1 MKRIYSLILALMA
14 VQMMFAQTPEIS
26 LTLKNYY
33 VKEGGKGDGSSWAK
47 AMSGE
52 SLFYVLS
59 QKVTGATFHLAEGSY
74 DWSSWNEKTTFP
86 LYGSVTIIGG
96 YDSVNYN
103 YEPSK
108 NITKI
113 LNAPFN
119 IYGENTDADF
129 KGIHFDES
137 YIRVQAEN
145 VNLTVENCYFT
156 QAGQS
161 LNFDR
166 VVSNISH
173 ASSVSTGD
181 IKLVNDTFDVYHYSE
196 SYVYN
201 YLIVYSRG
209 DSLVIDNCC
218 LRGNAR
224 CVECSGKTNI
234 IKNSSLISVGDV
246 VDCGAGEL
254 YLINNKICYDGI
266 EKRWYAAHGYSAGRT
281 GQGLI
286 AARVPSTIIDVNK
299 GCSKFV
305 CGENEMSIGRMY
317 SVKIDGDVPI
327 YFYKNYFGITK
338 DGNTRLDHRV
348 GEAISLNSNASCVF
362 PSDKDSSN
370 YVNGSN
376 HGLYLTDC
384 SNLDIQSFIFN
395 ENVCAVEASGDLSS
409 IQIHDNQFLAN
420 TTCIELST
428 PADGLTIKNNYFEG
442 NINGIVESSQRLG
455 EKPVLI
461 EKNIFNGVSNSAIT
475 LTKKDSALYKTPII
489 SEVRLENKVFEIE
502 GSIDTAIVAD
512 IELFYN
518 DGRDQSAIQSIG
530 KYKTDKKGHFLITC
544 PMSDIDGRSRY
555 CFTATAIYKMGT
567 SELSEKSCICGND
580 TTIDFVSIQPND
592 EFLGKVYTEVGKYDS
607 VPLLLK
613 NSIGCD
619 SLVYYTVLVNAPFNA
634 SYYVKPEATGTG
646 DGSSWKDAMSA
657 ETFAK
662 YLPLSVHNN
671 TFYVAE
677 GTYKPIYDEN
687 LKKPSDPRNLCY
699 LINGDVEI
707 IGGYPIDAKMS
718 TKNNPD
724 VYKTIFD
731 GELEALI
738 MFKLYGSLSLSG
750 IKLKGSGYNNFGAI
764 TTYGDNLGLTIENSE
779 FYENNCVVKANKT
792 SNVTIDGCSF
802 DRNICSQFGPV
813 VCYGS
818 LTVTNSI
825 FSKNVTLNDGSAIT
839 FKGSKLKIE
848 KCTFS
853 ENNITSEGYGGAVLV
868 DGGVADIENST
879 FFNNSVDYKSALHS
893 GSAIS
898 IIGGSECSLYNNTV
912 ISNLSNT
919 IPSVFVSG
927 SSKVDM
933 IGNIV
938 LNNNINVNSGSTITS
953 SYNLLRNAV
962 SSSATDVIVTD
973 YKINTFMETELR
985 DNTGETPTVALIS
998 DTLPDGTSLR
1008 FPKKQG
1014 KVSEDQRD
1022 VRRMTDMCMGSFELY
1037 CPNDTVLK
1045 YDSIYV
1051 GESFNGVKYNKV
1063 GVYDGIYTPGRTETG
1078 CYAILNHILFVKPDS
1093 TVKKYYVKMERKN
1106 KGDGS
1111 NWRNAMNGDD
1121 FLMYVSLVPD
1131 GTTFYVAEGT
1141 YRPYRG
1147 VSYLSNQYEIN
1158 SNVTIIGGFPSG
1170 SQDDEIS
1177 EPDKYITRFDGDFGK
1192 NDVAELIENEYGK
1205 KWDFSNSGDNAY
1217 NLFCS
1222 TINKKLNVNF
1232 EGITLSNAGYGYY
1245 ANTSKLNCHFNK
1257 VKFERIFNYCIEH
1270 LSEEGDVVVDNSKF
1284 SNSNGNCIYV
1294 ANNANITVSNTS
1306 FVNNYGG
1313 SYLIYSSYGTDLI
1326 LLDKVSVSECSTG
1339 GVQSYGDLIIR
1350 NSSFDSN
1357 DFSNYS
1363 FIAQYSGPGYKLQI
1377 SNSSFTNNKNS
1388 NSYFVYSYATDNTI
1402 IESCLFDHNEISPYL
1417 CQSNSL
1423 IMKDSKV
1430 SNNITGN
1437 ELFYVYNT
1445 INLVRDT
1452 ISSNKSTCLLKNNA
1466 GISIDSCLVNDN
1478 ESYLAYS
1485 QSDDSYNISNS
1496 VFENNVGK
1504 NIYQNNAGLFD
1515 IKYANKQA
1523 ELIIRNNKFIGNEAV
1538 GYFLY
1543 GTLPYTI
1550 SECLFEKN
1558 KSGSYLIGMPSGGP
1572 TTTTGIYNSTF
1583 NGNVSAKL
1591 MIFHCCGGTF
1601 DFNNNTVVSN
1611 IVELKDGASGIFE
1624 LYAPGSDY
1632 YNYKVNNNTIIGN
1645 TAKNIIYHTDE
1656 KSYFEGNIIFG
1667 NVCDVYNSGCSVDA
1681 NYVKNNI
1688 MPLVTYRKNDTYYLS
1703 NVKSNILSE
1712 FNYDKLTS
1720 DPEYVSKVTDAE
1732 NYLEEITSLFAGTY
1746 DKSTG
1751 LFTPVLA
1758 DNGGVTPTVA
1768 LKSDKLSDGTSIRFP
1783 RLYNVL
1789 TDQRGAYRQDKTCM
1803 GAYEFGCSKDTV
1815 NAADTVVVGTKY
1827 KDGKVY
1833 NVIGRH
1839 DSVFITYK
1847 TKFDCDSVV
1856 NYTLFVVPNPDIK
1869 EFYVKTQK
1877 AGKGDGSD
1885 WDNAMGP
1892 KDFAYIFENLQTD
1905 GVTFYVAA
1913 GTYRAVYDGWGKET
1927 NNKNA
1932 HWVSRHSAN
1941 IYGGYDSLAT
1951 GDAST
1956 TKPNFDLYKTIFTG
1970 DVKNDD
1976 NVKMTSGCE
1985 YTFENFSDNM
1995 NSSMISMDVYGDVH
2009 ISGVELT
2016 GMTFS
2021 HGTSPALIRLNAKS
2035 GTEYSATI
2043 DHCKLSVADKGIEAN
2058 NISNLSVDQ
2067 CEFDYISN
2075 PAVYSNGDC
2084 KVSNSTFAYTAGISY
2099 SGNNSGL
2106 LVENSTFVMN
2116 RSDIQTYNYD
2126 GKLSVSAQ
2134 IYNNT
2139 FISCKNGA
2147 YLSFYDNVS
2156 ASVSGNIFAG
2166 SSISIYKRD
2175 GVAKQQTFTNNLLA
2189 CETFEIGESGIDK
2202 DNVKVTDIT
2211 TLYKDIFEGSY
2222 SEADAIFTPNL
2233 TYKGAFTR
2241 TVALQ
2246 KDTLEDGTSI
2256 RFPRLKN
2263 VLKDQRGTSRFE
2275 ETCMGA
2281 YEIGCPE
2288 DTTFAVDTVPVGTKI
2303 YGQTFTKVGVHDS
2316 IFENLVSKNG
2326 CDSIVMHKVVVR
2338 PTALNYYVKTKRVN
2352 KGDGRDWDNA
2362 MSGEDFAT
2370 YLPLAPDGATFYVAA
2385 GTYKPIYDANGI
2397 IPADTATITYR
2408 INSSVTIIGGYPDTI
2423 TKVGTPSNPTV
2434 NKTIFSGDIL
2444 GDDEEKDIEE
2454 TEECEHFSIT
2464 KGTDPKK
2471 LFSVNIDGNCDIT
2484 FKNLMITDANDGI
2497 NLNSKNET
2505 KKINLYLDS
2514 IRFVHMSN
2522 TAIYSSGKGLLK
2534 VKNTDFYRNNQC
2546 VIVPMNV
2553 DFKKVN
2559 FEENYGILYYDEGG
2573 EYARFDS
2580 CFFKGNMGALNSQCP
2595 LTITNSEFTESC
2607 GNVIVLSKTKEDVII
2622 DNCKFYDNSS
2632 DNIIVTQ
2639 QANLLIDKSRF
2650 EKNII
2655 KSIGVV
2661 TNNLTSSNSVFA
2673 ENKQKEGASLI
2684 VLYGEANL
2692 SNDTFNSNVVGSVII
2707 GLSLDNSLF
2716 RCIFSNNKVDYVLNY
2731 SSGITKGIVE
2741 ECWFDGNEAK
2751 YLVLAAQNGKQIFSK
2766 STFSNNNATI
2776 LLYVTNIYSN
2786 VNEDVFVLF
2795 ENNSIVNNEVSK
2807 TLINQ
2812 TFSYVKY
2819 VNNTIVGNNI
2829 GSEFIDYVY
2838 GYTQD
2843 VSLPFV
2849 GNLIFGNRFKYF
2861 CQHALNYVPKY
2872 NLMPSFSY
2880 YAENTT
2886 LVMPDETNILSEY
2899 SENIERYKDYIDY
2912 KYYGESYFENVKDR
2926 SVEISSLFE
2935 GTYDATTGI
2944 FTPVLKNNGGFT
2956 PTVALKK
2963 DVLPDGTSIR
2973 FPRLEN
2979 VLADQRGVE
2988 RLDLTCMGA
2997 YEMKCTPIITEL
3009 KDTVVVGD
3017 SYTFNEKNLD
3027 DVCQKV
3033 GSYYFSDTLT
3043 GSGGCDSIVNLSLA
3057 VRPQKNE
3064 NGYYVKEDGT
3074 GDGSDWINAM
3084 SPKDFAEFLPLVYDG
3099 ETFHIAAGT
3108 YKSTY
3113 VDPELG
3119 RMYNINSSVTLIGG
3133 YPDTVMSIAT
3143 PSMPDLFVTKLTADV
3158 KNNDLIYYYPNSL
3171 DINSYY
3177 KFDDNDSILIRL
3189 NGEKTLNLFGL
3200 TLSGVNSCDRGVVDL
3215 SEGSSLVM
3223 DHCTVEDNLASAV
3236 YGKGTDVQ
3244 VANSVFT
3251 HNYSNNG
3258 AAFHLVDSK
3267 LNVLSSAFHENMAN
3281 ATEYCDVEYS
3291 KGGVASLINTEAT
3304 FENSTLV
3311 NNSADNG
3318 AVFSILSSKLD
3329 LTNNTISG
3337 NQIIPES
3344 KYKGSVISS
3353 LDDKSSVSLFGNLVI
3368 GNQQDEFDGKF
3379 SVNSTDYNVY
3389 SFKTDMSYGEHDMI
3403 MNNPKEVQMLLDGE
3417 MVYGSETIYIPKVQN
3432 NGGYTPTVAVVQSP
3446 FDGGKILNI
3455 PLDDRKVTYDQRGF
3469 VRKDSS
3475 CIGAFEFP
3483 TYTGYYVKKQAH
3495 GDGSGR
3501 DWENSMSD
3509 TTFAKYFSIVPAN
3522 ASFYIAEGVYTP
3534 MVDSYGKLTDDKS
3547 RRYSTSRLLN
3557 IYGGYPDSAQTGCE
3571 ADPTKY
3577 KTIFSVDYNGDDK
3590 YLEST
3595 DEYSYIDALNTLD
3608 NGYYIVDISSK
3619 VPGSAEIKGVEFRG
3633 QRSVPRASSAALQV
3647 SGRSISGVNYRIE
3660 QCSFRSCYAGIYS
3673 SCDTFIISECLF
3685 DSMSAW
3691 GVSHSSFS
3699 LSENTYLLVEKSTFA
3714 NSLDFVHAYSF
3725 NGLMRVQNCTFANS
3739 LYGLTTPGGYK
3750 NTPENTRVEIYNNSF
3765 FPGKKGICG
3774 MSIYDYVP
3782 VELIGNI
3789 YASDK
3794 LMLIPDG
3801 NKKWPSIP
3809 VVSDYNV
3816 YTAEID
3822 ALKFG
3827 ENDKLVEES
3836 SLEGVIDGAYNTAA
3850 NHFVG
3855 RLSNNGGFADNVAV
3869 LSTLV
3874 DDDIDIRFPLVNTN
3888 VTEDQNNVERMEFTC
3903 AGAYEVQC
3911 KNPFVA
3917 EGQVMN
3923 ESSCPG
3929 SDGGLRA
3936 IVKIFDQDGN
3946 PMEGK
3951 FSFVNKA
3958 FNKTIDK
3965 DNVELYEKGVY
3976 VLHNA
3981 GKPCD
3986 TIIVKS
3992 PDCVVV
3998 VPLSVYEPTDD
4009 EKSANIKD
4017 AIANNQTCYGINNGS
4032 IEIEYSDFHSYYD
4045 LSFAVLSLADNSILN
4060 KDVRDSKGVVK
4071 FDSVPAG
4078 TYKVYSYLSVEG
4090 CIIEGVDTLYI
4101 DTLEITA
4108 PDKAME
4114 ILSISPAENH
4124 CAVEYDG
4131 SAEVTVAGWI
4141 PETGQSWK
4149 YFIADGDTISG
4160 TEAEQIS
4167 DDTFK
4172 IVIPNLKGGDYNFIL
4187 SDACDQTLEK
4197 PFEIVDNIAKPVTF
4211 DKTIVGYTCP
4221 SVSNG
4226 KITYNVSNWN
4236 DAYVAVFN
4244 GDTILPETSKN
4255 GVATFVADNLSDSLC
4270 ILNVVNMCNEEISDS
4285 TDLYTYSL
4293 ENEGFTI
4300 TNVIFDADKAKC
4312 DINARILDV
4321 TVKGGH
4327 KNEYNFCVTTLEG
4340 DTVEYVTL
4348 DSAHFLSK
4356 TLPDGQFKVIA
4367 SIPEG
4372 CTFEYDKDL
4381 TVAPTVK
4388 LTARKT
4394 EVMCGDKKS
4403 TLILTNAD
4411 SESYT
4416 SDLYLMNE
4424 KGQWVLTDPISN
4436 GVYKKT
4442 ITGNVTSNYTAVKS
4456 IADGCEIFAPIEEYT
4471 ESEDMLSE
4479 DNLTA
4484 KVLTVNQRCFN
4495 VKNGEFNLVYSN
4507 FNSEYDLELVA
4518 HNVYTNTDYI
4528 SKEMNPDTIHLTDLD
4543 SGLYDVSI
4551 RLAIGGC
4558 ALDGAERSLGQY
4570 HIEGVESML
4579 KIVKDTVSQS
4589 KCYSNF
4595 VASATIFFKDW
4606 QKDIY
4611 SWNYYLDDEFKF
4623 NGKPENIGIDTS
4635 ITIFAD
4641 RGGLAKFA
4649 IFDVCKDTLKR
4660 EFVIDSLEKPSVEF
4674 LVDSSY
4680 VDLRCAYDSGYVVVK
4695 LKGGNRSASRFFME
4709 YQTPSKVNFF
4719 DSVPSDSIFKIYD
4732 FIEGKPDTTSP
4743 YTSDLKE
4750 KVVCRLDSGTYTVVY
4765 QNLDF
4770 ENCKGDYDL
4779 DRITVKRPAAVKLQ
4793 LAKNDVRCYDKAEGI
4808 VNFVP
4813 IRAGRA
4819 WTKYTLAN
4827 DSDKTTGSNWAK
4839 WLFLD
4844 DKAQYE
4850 KYRLGR
4856 SLKDEAHYYS
4866 GHVSESLPYRSNVFF
4881 EIAKIAITAKN
4892 QDSTALMEHLKAD
4905 NVKTPL
4911 AAMRYKG
4918 DYESVPTDW
4927 IGFNTLVADTYYV
4940 AVTDTFGCI
4949 YVDSFSVKGPED
4961 KKLEIID
4968 VVPPAKDAYCVADNR
4983 RIKFSATGG
4992 WGEYIFSVR
5001 NLDDPNDPNSGKNI
5015 EELSENEFYGGVL
5028 DVDYVQDVKYDT
5040 SYISVPEKDKWQKV
5054 VTYRSPIL
5062 NPGRHV
5068 ISVFDK
5074 EFCFATADTI
5084 LIDAKYTLDG
5094 KQFVDWCGD
5103 PDNNRL
5109 VPIVRGNAKVDSF
5122 SVRIGHATIKKDSVE
5137 MRHRQLLQDIVDDN
5151 NNIVKG
5157 LGNLPMGKIGVIAY
5171 MEDGCSAFNEFTYE
5185 RREGFVPLE
5194 IVAKEFK
5201 ANNCFDD
5208 NTGEVFID
5216 LGGGN
5221 DMYTKFELDGVDVDS
5236 KYFNA
5241 LYFKRRFVFED
5252 LDNDGVTDTSYTES
5266 SEPIGFPE
5274 LVNNKDLFKK
5284 LNSKY
5289 TPRSVIEK
5297 WAYSNLGEN
5306 PTYTDSLNAYNKL
5319 WNSVKNDSNYVIRFQ
5334 DLPWGNFLAEDSL
5347 HYMVV
5352 EDVKGCVDTLKFA
5365 IPHPDK
5371 LEIEVAS
5378 SPVCPDG
5385 AGRLFAKTSKGGV
5398 PPYSWAIDNFSE
5410 SEYDRLFPKDNPNKI
5425 VPKKPTV
5432 DGFVD
5437 FEGYSD
5443 FKDYYTGYQPS
5454 DHIPAME
5461 GETHYMYIKDSHDC
5475 VVKSGVAK
5483 VDKKLTWDEI
5493 SQDFIVSTWHS
5504 YGDVLVIIDKTD
5516 YEGLKFAEDQ
5526 SKYPYTYDSMH
5537 VEVVLKSPEDEYMI
5551 ATPQMKELY
5560 TYGIPE
5566 INNVNSDENQ
5576 EELTVEWKGTKYV
5589 GPIWGI
5595 PAEVA
5600 VTVRTDEEY
5609 KQVSEQYNTERGSL
5623 VGQIEGLKY
5632 QWLVNDSIY
5641 NHRGRYVNVSTAKAN
5656 EALARMIECEKEV
5669 KVLSDS
5675 LDRKYGDGSDYTN
5688 TICNISQ
5695 IKSAFKPLVDEKEA
5709 LRMSFIKLEP
5719 TSKAGNN
5726 HVKEMLKNGDELPFL
5741 LRTTAYVDGCDITT
5755 EHNLM
5760 LTFQDSIPYPV
5771 PNYKETL
5778 TLLPTPNPATNGKCI
5793 VKATLNKR
5801 LDSNNELYY
5810 YLVEADGKLVLDN
5823 TKLEGVTPVEIKI
5836 ESEGSNGESEYEYN
5850 IPVEGLE
5857 PGKEYIFVATT
5868 KNRIESAKIL
5878 TK

>member
-1 MKRIYSLILALMA
+1 MKRIFSLILAFIA
-14 VQMMFAQTPEIS
+14 VQMMWAQSSDSPEIN
-26 LTLKNYY
+26 LTLENYY
-33 VKEGGKGDGSSWAK
+33 VKADGDGDGSSWAK
-47 AMSGE
+47 AMNGE
-52 SLFYVLS
+52 SLHYVLS
-59 QKVTGATFHLAEGSY
+59 QKVTGATFHLAEGEY
-74 DWSSWNEKTTFP
+74 DWSLWNTKTKFP

-96 YDSVNYN
+96 YDSDNHTYN
-103 YEPSK
+103 PSK

-113 LNAPFN
+113 SNAPFE
-119 IYGENTDADF
+119 IYGENSDADF

-145 VNLTVENCYFT
+145 VNLDVENCYFT
-156 QAGQS
+156 QAGQA
-161 LNFDR
+161 LNHDR

-173 ASSVSTGD
+173 ASSVSTGN

-196 SYVYN
+196 SYIYN
-201 YLIVYSRG
+201 YLIVSSRG

-224 CVECSGKTNI
+224 CVSCSGKSNI
-234 IKNSSLISVGDV
+234 IKNSSLISAGDV

-266 EKRWYAAHGYSAGRT
+266 EKRWYAAHGYSAGKT
-281 GQGLI
+281 GAGLI
-286 AARVPSTIIDVNK
+286 AARVPSTIIDVNE

-305 CGENEMSIGRMY
+305 CGENEMSIGRTY
-317 SVKIDGDVPI
+317 SVKVDGDVPC

-338 DGNTRLDHRV
+338 DGETKLDNRT
-348 GEAISLNSNASCVF
+348 GYTIALSSNNSCVF

-376 HGLYLTDC
+376 YGLYLTNC
-384 SNLDIQSFIFN
+384 SNIDIQSFYFSGN
-395 ENVCAVEASGDLSS
+395 DEAVSLSGDVDNVK
-409 IQIHDNQFLAN
+409 IHDNNFEGN
-420 TTCIELST
+420 TTGINIVD
-428 PADGLTIKNNYFEG
+428 PADGLTVKNNIFVG
-442 NINGIVESSQRLG
+442 NNNGITENSQRLG
-455 EKPVLI
+455 KSPVLI
-461 EKNIFNGVSNSAIT
+461 ENNIFNGVFESAIN
-475 LTKKDSALYKTPII
+475 LTDKDNALYKTPVI
-489 SEVRLENKVFEIE
+489 SEVRFENKVFEIE
-502 GSIDTAIVAD
+502 GKIDTALVAD

-530 KYKTDKKGHFLITC
+530 KYKTDNKGHFLITC
-544 PMSDIDGRSRY
+544 PMSDINNISRY
-555 CFTATAIYKMGT
+555 CFTATAIYKKGT
-567 SELSEKSCICGND
+567 SELSEKSCFCLKD
-580 TTIDFVSIQPND
+580 TTFDAVSIQQGE
-592 EFLGKVYTEVGKYDS
+592 EFLGVVYSEVGLYDS
-607 VPLLLK
+607 VPNLLQ

-619 SLVYYTVLVNAPFNA
+619 SLVYYRVFVKAPSNVE
-634 SYYVKPEATGTG
+634 YYVKPEATGTG

-662 YLPLSVHNN
+662 YLPLSESS

-687 LKKPSDPRNLCY
+687 LRKPSDLKDLCY
-699 LINGDVEI
+699 VVSGNTTI
-707 IGGYPIDAKMS
+707 IGGFPIDAK
-718 TKNNPD
+718 KNTRSNPEK
-724 VYKTIFD
+724 YNTIFD
-731 GELEALI
+731 GEGDHEGII
-738 MFKLYGSLSLSG
+738 MFRLYGSLSLSG
-750 IKLKGSGYNNFGAI
+750 IKLRGSGYNNFGAI
-764 TTYGDNLGLTIENSE
+764 MTFNDNLRLNIDNSV
-779 FYENNCVVKANKT
+779 FYENNCVIYTNN
-792 SNVTIDGCSF
+792 SSELTIAGCSF
-802 DRNICSQFGPV
+802 YSNNCSQCGPIY
-813 VCYGS
+813 CKGS
-818 LTVTNSI
+818 LTVTNSV
-825 FSKNVTLNDGSAIT
+825 FSKNVTLSDGSAIS
-839 FKGSKLKIE
+839 FLGSNLKIGN
-848 KCTFS
+848 CTFS
-853 ENNITSEGYGGAVLV
+853 ENSITSEGNGGTVLV
-868 DGGVADIENST
+868 NGGVAVIENST
-879 FFNNSVDYKSALHS
+879 FFNNSVGYKTALHS

-898 IIGGSECSLYNNTV
+898 VVGGSECSLYNNTV
-912 ISNLSNT
+912 ISNNSIT
-919 IPSVFVSG
+919 IPSVYVSG

-938 LNNNINVNSGSTITS
+938 LDNDKIDIKNGSTVTS
-953 SYNLLRNAV
+953 NYNLLKSAV
-962 SSSATDVIVTD
+962 SSSTTDIIAPD
-973 YKINTFMETELR
+973 CKIGSFMETELK
-985 DNTGETPTVALIS
+985 DNTGETPTLALLS
-998 DTLPDGTSLR
+998 DTLPDGRSLR

-1014 KVSEDQRD
+1014 KVIRDQRD
-1022 VRRMTDMCMGSFELY
+1022 VSRMANMCMGAFELY
-1037 CPNDTVLK
+1037 CPDDTVLK

-1051 GESFNGVKYNKV
+1051 GESFNGVKYDKV
-1063 GVYDGIYTPGRTETG
+1063 GVYEGIYTPGRTETG
-1078 CYAILNHILFVKPDS
+1078 CYAIINHILFVKPDP
-1093 TVKKYYVKMERKN
+1093 TVKLYYVKENRVN
-1106 KGDGS
+1106 DGTGR
-1111 NWRNAMNGDD
+1111 NWKNAMSGED
-1121 FLMYVSLVPD
+1121 FLLYVSLAPD

-1141 YRPYRG
+1141 YRPYHG
-1147 VSYLSNQYEIN
+1147 VSYLSNRYEIN
-1158 SNVTIIGGFPSG
+1158 SNVKIIGGFPRG
-1170 SQDDEIS
+1170 SQGGENS

-1192 NDVAELIENEYGK
+1192 NDAVELTEDEYEGK
-1205 KWDFSNSGDNAY
+1205 VWDFQNYGDNSY
-1217 NLFCS
+1217 ELFYS
-1222 TINKKLNVNF
+1222 YTNRRLNVSF
-1232 EGITLSNAGYGYY
+1232 DGVTFSNTRSAIY
-1245 ANTSKLNCHFNK
+1245 ASSKNVDSGVDLHLNN
-1257 VKFERIFNYCIEH
+1257 VKFERVSQYSVYNSSSIG
-1270 LSEEGDVVVDNSKF
+1270 SVDVDNSVF
-1284 SNSNGNCIYV
+1284 SNSNGNCIFAPDVNVRVTNSSFLKNHGGFEIIYTSSDLCEMIYLD
-1294 ANNANITVSNTS
+1294 NI
-1306 FVNNYGG
+1306 
-1313 SYLIYSSYGTDLI
+1313 
-1326 LLDKVSVSECSTG
+1326 SVSGCSSNF
-1339 GVQSYGDLIIR
+1339 VQSYGDLIIK

-1357 DFSNYS
+1357 EFNS
-1363 FIAQYSGPGYKLQI
+1363 FITQYSAPEYKFHI
-1377 SNSSFTNNKNS
+1377 SNTSITNNKTKG
-1388 NSYFVYSYATDNTI
+1388 SYFLYSYSTDNVTI
-1402 IESCLFDHNEISPYL
+1402 DSCLIDHNESASYL
-1417 CQSNSL
+1417 GYFSS
-1423 IMKDSKV
+1423 MKMTDSKV
-1430 SNNITGN
+1430 SNNSTPT
-1437 ELFYVYNT
+1437 ELFYVNKMT
-1445 INLVRDT
+1445 DFVGDT
-1452 ISSNKSTCLLKNNA
+1452 ISNNKSTCLLKSYG
-1466 GISIDSCLVNDN
+1466 GISIDSCIVNDN
-1478 ESYLAYS
+1478 ESYLIYS
-1485 QSDDSYNISNS
+1485 QSGDPYSITNS
-1496 VFENNVGK
+1496 IFEDNVGK

-1515 IKYANKQA
+1515 IKYANKQT
-1523 ELIIRNNKFIGNEAV
+1523 ELIIRNSKFIGNEAV
-1538 GYFLY
+1538 GYFIY

-1550 SECLFEKN
+1550 SECLFENN
-1558 KSGSYLIGMPSGGP
+1558 KSGSYFIGMPSGGP
-1572 TTTTGIYNSTF
+1572 TTTSGIYNSTF
-1583 NGNVSAKL
+1583 NGNVSATV
-1591 MIFHCCGGTF
+1591 MIFYCCTGTYN
-1601 DFNNNTVVSN
+1601 FNNNTVTSN
-1611 IVELKDGASGIFE
+1611 IVETKDYAGALLE
-1624 LYAPGSDY
+1624 LYGPGDGYIS
-1632 YNYKVNNNTIIGN
+1632 YKVNNNTIIGN
-1645 TAKNIIYHTDE
+1645 TSKNIIHQTSDP
-1656 KSYFEGNIIFG
+1656 SYEGNIIFG
-1667 NVCDVYNSGCSVDA
+1667 NVCDVFNIYCSVDPKKA
-1681 NYVKNNI
+1681 KNNI
-1688 MPLVTYRKNDTYYLS
+1688 MPLVTYSKDDTYHLT
-1703 NVKSNILSE
+1703 NGTSNILSE

-1720 DPEYVSKVTDAE
+1720 DADYVNDVKDAK
-1732 NYLEEITSLFAGTY
+1732 NHLEDIASLFAGSYNKT
-1746 DKSTG
+1746 TG
-1751 LFTPVLA
+1751 LFTPVL
-1758 DNGGVTPTVA
+1758 DYNGGVTPTVA

-1783 RLYNVL
+1783 RLYNIL

-1827 KDGKVY
+1827 KNGKIYEAVGIY
-1833 NVIGRH
+1833 
-1839 DSVFITYK
+1839 DSIFVTYK

-1856 NYTLFVVPNPDIK
+1856 NYSLYVVPDPKIK
-1869 EFYVKTQK
+1869 EYYVKTSK
-1877 AGKGDGSD
+1877 KGTGDGSD
-1885 WDNAMGP
+1885 WDNAMDP
-1892 KDFAYIFENLQTD
+1892 KTFAFVFENLKTE
-1905 GVTFYVAA
+1905 GVTFYIAE
-1913 GTYRAVYDGWGKET
+1913 GKYHAVYDGWGKEV

-1932 HWVSRHSAN
+1932 HWSSKYGAN
-1941 IYGGYDSLAT
+1941 IYGGYDSLST
-1951 GDAST
+1951 GNAST
-1956 TKPNFDLYKTIFTG
+1956 TKANPAVYRTILTG

-1976 NVKMTSGCE
+1976 NVKLDGDCG

-1995 NSSMISMDVYGDVH
+1995 NSSMISMEVYGDVH

-2021 HGTSPALIRLNAKS
+2021 HGTSPALIRLIAKS

-2058 NISNLSVDQ
+2058 NIRNLTVDQ
-2067 CEFDYISN
+2067 CEFDYVRNS
-2075 PAVYSNGDC
+2075 AVYSNGDC
-2084 KVSNSTFAYTAGISY
+2084 KVTNSTFNHTAGINY
-2099 SGNNSGL
+2099 YGNNSNL
-2106 LVENSTFVMN
+2106 VVENSTFVKN
-2116 RSDIQTYNYD
+2116 RSDLQLYIYGTE
-2126 GKLSVSAQ
+2126 LSASAQ
-2134 IYNNT
+2134 INNNT
-2139 FISCKNGA
+2139 FISCEEGS
-2147 YLSFYDNVS
+2147 YLSIYDNVS
-2156 ASVSGNIFAG
+2156 ATVSGNIFAG
-2166 SSISIYKRD
+2166 SEINIYKRD
-2175 GVAKQQTFTNNLLA
+2175 GEAKQQTFANNVIA
-2189 CETFEIGESGIDK
+2189 CKTFELGESGVDK
-2202 DNVKVTDIT
+2202 DNIKVADIT
-2211 TLYKDIFEGSY
+2211 ALYKILEGTY
-2222 SEADAIFTPNL
+2222 SESDGIFTPAL
-2233 TYKGAFTR
+2233 TYKGAETR
-2241 TVALQ
+2241 TVALLE
-2246 KDTLEDGTSI
+2246 DTLSDGTSI
-2256 RFPRLKN
+2256 RFPRLEN
-2263 VLKDQRGTSRFE
+2263 ILKDQRGLSRFD

-2352 KGDGRDWDNA
+2352 KGDGSDWDNA
-2362 MSGEDFAT
+2362 MNGEDFAT
-2370 YLPLAPDGATFYVAA
+2370 YLPLVPDGATFYVAA
-2385 GTYKPIYDANGI
+2385 GEYKPVYDINGNVSAWPLYNVNSSISIYGGF
-2397 IPADTATITYR
+2397 PADATGKDVPSEPDKYKTVLGHDVNCSSALFYSDNNELLSFVLDGVYVNDYKSYVISMPSADLTIR
-2408 INSSVTIIGGYPDTI
+2408 NSYFDGNSLFCYVSNEGSLNVVNTEFSKTQNTLFSMNGTKSVYMEDV
-2423 TKVGTPSNPTV
+2423 KLVDNTPSYFYGDGYDVILKSV
-2434 NKTIFSGDIL
+2434 NATNNGYYYFIGS
-2444 GDDEEKDIEE
+2444 
-2454 TEECEHFSIT
+2454 
-2464 KGTDPKK
+2464 KK
-2471 LFSVNIDGNCDIT
+2471 LLV
-2484 FKNLMITDANDGI
+2484 
-2497 NLNSKNET
+2497 E
-2505 KKINLYLDS
+2505 
-2514 IRFVHMSN
+2514 
-2522 TAIYSSGKGLLK
+2522 
-2534 VKNTDFYRNNQC
+2534 
-2546 VIVPMNV
+2546 
-2553 DFKKVN
+2553 
-2559 FEENYGILYYDEGG
+2559 
-2573 EYARFDS
+2573 
-2580 CFFKGNMGALNSQCP
+2580 
-2595 LTITNSEFTESC
+2595 NSEFTKNSMGGNLFTTSGSVDIQNSLFDQNEGSMLVYSDFTYEDSYINISKSKFSNNTTSSSVVYVGGSPINCTLTESEFSNNKC
-2607 GNVIVLSKTKEDVII
+2607 
-2622 DNCKFYDNSS
+2622 Y
-2632 DNIIVTQ
+2632 
-2639 QANLLIDKSRF
+2639 NLLYLMGS
-2650 EKNII
+2650 NYL
-2655 KSIGVV
+2655 SI
-2661 TNNLTSSNSVFA
+2661 NECEF
-2673 ENKQKEGASLI
+2673 
-2684 VLYGEANL
+2684 L
-2692 SNDTFNSNVVGSVII
+2692 SNNCEKSNPDWTEDPFMIQIRTSVKKVQVDSCNFISNNSPT
-2707 GLSLDNSLF
+2707 SLF
-2716 RCIFSNNKVDYVLNY
+2716 RCNCDTLDFKDCFLDKNNTDSRELLSFMISAIYQNRGKNFAYVERNTFSNNKCNY
-2731 SSGITKGIVE
+2731 LMLLFNQDGDVYLRNNTVVSN
-2741 ECWFDGNEAK
+2741 ECSREIWYPK
-2751 YLVLAAQNGKQIFSK
+2751 YS
-2766 STFSNNNATI
+2766 
-2776 LLYVTNIYSN
+2776 
-2786 VNEDVFVLF
+2786 DVYL
-2795 ENNSIVNNEVSK
+2795 E
-2807 TLINQ
+2807 
-2812 TFSYVKY
+2812 
-2819 VNNTIVGNNI
+2819 NNTIVGNKCKSV
-2829 GSEFIDYVY
+2829 SEHDFLYK
-2838 GYTQD
+2838 
-2843 VSLPFV
+2843 SMV
-2849 GNLIFGNRFKYF
+2849 GNFIFGNQYEKLYRIT
-2861 CQHALNYVPKY
+2861 ARDIEGEPLY
-2872 NLMPSFSY
+2872 N
-2880 YAENTT
+2880 
-2886 LVMPDETNILSEY
+2886 VMPLTIDYLSIKVPNSTNIVSEY
-2899 SENIERYKDYIDY
+2899 YIEKLLKELEDYP
-2912 KYYGESYFENVKDR
+2912 ESDDISNVKDL
-2926 SVEISSLFE
+2926 SVEISSVLE
-2935 GTYDATTGI
+2935 GTYDPTTGI
-2944 FTPVLKNNGGFT
+2944 FTPVLKDNGGFT

-2979 VLADQRGVE
+2979 VLTDQRGVD
-2988 RLDLTCMGA
+2988 RLDETCMGA
-2997 YEMKCTPIITEL
+2997 YEIRCTPIITEL
-3009 KDTVVVGD
+3009 KDTVMVGD
-3017 SYTFNEKNLD
+3017 SYVFNEKKLD
-3027 DVCQKV
+3027 DVCKKV
-3033 GSYYFSDTLT
+3033 GSYYFSDTLA
-3043 GSGGCDSIVNLSLA
+3043 GAENCDSIVKLSLA

-3064 NGYYVKEDGT
+3064 NGYYVKVDGT

-3189 NGEKTLNLFGL
+3189 NGDKTLNLFGL

-3318 AVFSILSSKLD
+3318 AVFCMLSSKLD

-3534 MVDSYGKLTDDKS
+3534 MVDSYGKLTDEKS

-3619 VPGSAEIKGVEFRG
+3619 VPGSAEIKGIEFRG

-3647 SGRSISGVNYRIE
+3647 SGRSISGVNYRLE

-3673 SCDTFIISECLF
+3673 SCDTFIIRECLF

-3739 LYGLTTPGGYK
+3739 LYGLTTPGGYQ

-3782 VELIGNI
+3782 VELKGNI

-3874 DDDIDIRFPLVNTN
+3874 DEETDIRFPLVNTT
-3888 VTEDQNNVERMEFTC
+3888 VTEDQNNVARMEHTC
-3903 AGAYEVQC
+3903 AGAYEALC

-3917 EGQVMN
+3917 EGQIMN
-3923 ESSCPG
+3923 ESSC
-3929 SDGGLRA
+3929 SDQDGGMRA
-3936 IVKIFDQDGN
+3936 IMKIFDSEGK

-3951 FSFVNKA
+3951 FSFVNNNT
-3958 FNKTIDK
+3958 NKTIK
-3965 DNVELYEKGVY
+3965 KGNVELYEKGVY
-3976 VLHNA
+3976 VLHNT

-3992 PDCVVV
+3992 PDCVAV
-3998 VPLSVYEPTDD
+3998 VPLSVYEPTED
-4009 EKSANIKD
+4009 EKSANIKN

-4045 LSFAVLSLADNSILN
+4045 LSFDVLSLADNSVLN
-4060 KDVRDSKGVVK
+4060 KNLRDPKGVVK

-4090 CIIEGVDTLYI
+4090 CIVEGVDTLFV

-4108 PDKAME
+4108 PDKQME
-4114 ILSISPAENH
+4114 ILSVVPTENH
-4124 CAVEYDG
+4124 CSEKYDG

-4149 YFIADGDTISG
+4149 YFITGGDTISG
-4160 TEAEQIS
+4160 NDAEQIL

-4172 IVIPNLKGGDYNFIL
+4172 IVLPNLKGGEYRFIL
-4187 SDACDQTLEK
+4187 SDACGQTLEDS
-4197 PFEIVDNIAKPVTF
+4197 FEVVDNIAKPITF
-4211 DKTIVGYTCP
+4211 EKTIVGYTCP
-4221 SVSNG
+4221 TVSDG
-4226 KITYNVSNWN
+4226 KITYTVSNW
-4236 DAYVAVFN
+4236 DDLYVAMLN
-4244 GDTILPETSKN
+4244 GDTILPEKSEK
-4255 GVATFVADNLSDSLC
+4255 GVATFVADGLSDSLYV
-4270 ILNVVNMCNEEISDS
+4270 LKVVNMCDEENSDS

-4300 TNVIFDADKAKC
+4300 TDVVFDADKAKC
-4312 DINARILDV
+4312 DIDARLLDV

-4327 KNEYNFCVTTLEG
+4327 KKEYNFCVMTMEG

-4348 DSAHFLSK
+4348 DSVHFLSK
-4356 TLPDGQFKVIA
+4356 TLPDGQFKVVA

-4372 CTFEYDKDL
+4372 CVAEYDKNL
-4381 TVAPTVK
+4381 IVEPTVK

-4403 TLILTNAD
+4403 TLILTNAN
-4411 SESYT
+4411 SESYN
-4416 SDLYLMNE
+4416 SDLYLLNE
-4424 KGQWVLTDPISN
+4424 KGNWVLTDPISD
-4436 GVYKKT
+4436 GTYKKT
-4442 ITGNVTSNYTAVKS
+4442 ITGSVSSNYTAVKS
-4456 IADGCEIFAPIEEYT
+4456 TADGCEIFAPIEEYT

-4479 DNLTA
+4479 DNLTV
-4484 KVLTVNQRCFN
+4484 KLLTVNQRCFN
-4495 VKNGEFNLVYSN
+4495 VKNGAFKLAYSN

-4518 HNVYTNTDYI
+4518 HNVYTNTDHV
-4528 SKEMNPDTIHLTDLD
+4528 SKGMTPDTIFLTDLD

-4570 HIEGVESML
+4570 HIEGVDSML
-4579 KIVKDTVSQS
+4579 KIVKDSVSQS

-4595 VASATIFFKDW
+4595 KATAIVYFKNW

-4611 SWNYYLDDEFKF
+4611 SWNYYLDDEFKYY
-4623 NGKPENIGIDTS
+4623 GKPEEIGIDTS
-4635 ITIFAD
+4635 IAIFAN

-4649 IFDVCKDTLKR
+4649 IFDICKDTLKR
-4660 EFVIDSLEKPSVEF
+4660 EFVIDSLEKPSVEI

-4680 VDLRCAYDSGYVVVK
+4680 VDLRCAYDSGCIVVK
-4695 LKGGNRSASRFFME
+4695 LKGGDRSASRFYME
-4709 YQTPSKVNFF
+4709 HQDPSHVNFF
-4719 DSVPSDSIFKIYD
+4719 DSVPSDSMFKIYD

-4750 KVVCRLDSGTYTVVY
+4750 KIVCRLDSGTYTVVY

-4770 ENCKGDYDL
+4770 ENCKNDYDL
-4779 DRITVKRPAAVKLQ
+4779 DRVTIKRPAAVKLK
-4793 LAKNDVRCYDKAEGI
+4793 LATNDVRCYDKAEGV

-4813 IRAGRA
+4813 ERPGRA

-4844 DKAQYE
+4844 DEAQYK
-4850 KYRLGR
+4850 KYRLRR
-4856 SLKDEAHYYS
+4856 STKDEAHYYS
-4866 GHVSESLPYRSNVFF
+4866 GHVSDSFPYRSNVFF
-4881 EIAKIAITAKN
+4881 EVAKIAITAKN
-4892 QDSTALMEHLKAD
+4892 QDSTALMNHLKND
-4905 NVKTPL
+4905 NAKIPL
-4911 AAMRYKG
+4911 AAMRYHG

-4940 AVTDTFGCI
+4940 AVTDTFGCV
-4949 YVDSFSVKGPED
+4949 YVDSFSVEGPKD
-4961 KKLEIID
+4961 KKLEIVD
-4968 VVPPAKDAYCVADNR
+4968 VVPPTEDAACVANNR

-4992 WGEYIFSVR
+4992 WGEYIFSVK
-5001 NLDDPNDPNSGKNI
+5001 NLDDPDDTSSDTPI
-5015 EELSENEFYGGVL
+5015 EELPEDQFYGSVL
-5028 DVDYVQDVKYDT
+5028 DPNYVQDVKYDT
-5040 SYISVPEKDKWQKV
+5040 VHFWVPEEKRYRDI
-5054 VTYRSPIL
+5054 VTYQSRIL

-5094 KQFVDWCGD
+5094 KKFVDWCGD

-5109 VPIVRGNAKVDSF
+5109 VPIVNGKAKVDSF

-5137 MRHRQLLQDIVDDN
+5137 MRHGQKLQTILDEKN
-5151 NNIVKG
+5151 NKVSG

-5185 RREGFVPLE
+5185 TRDGFVPLKL
-5194 IVAKEFK
+5194 VANDYV
-5201 ANNCFDD
+5201 ANNCYDD
-5208 NTGEVFID
+5208 NTGSVFID

-5221 DMYTKFELDGVDVDS
+5221 DVYTKFELDGDDVYS
-5236 KYFNA
+5236 KYSSS
-5241 LYFKRRFVFED
+5241 
-5252 LDNDGVTDTSYTES
+5252 TSYYRKSLVLVDIDKDGAADS
-5266 SEPIGFPE
+5266 SYTIVHDSVRIPDV
-5274 LVNNKDLFKK
+5274 VNNKHFFKDV
-5284 LNSKY
+5284 NARY

-5297 WAYSNLGEN
+5297 WAYSKLGEN

-5319 WNSVKNDSNYVIRFQ
+5319 WNSVKNDSNYVIRFS
-5334 DLPWGNFLAEDSL
+5334 DLPWGNFLAKDSL
-5347 HYMVV
+5347 HYLVV

-5385 AGRLFAKTSKGGV
+5385 AGRLYAKTSKGGV
-5398 PPYSWAIDNFSE
+5398 PPYTWAIDNFSQ
-5410 SEYDRLFPKDNPNKI
+5410 SEYDKLFPKDNPNKI
-5425 VPKKPTV
+5425 VPKKPTI

-5437 FEGYSD
+5437 FKGYDD
-5443 FKDYYTGYQPS
+5443 FKDYYTGYQES

-5461 GETHYMYIKDSHDC
+5461 GESHYMFIKDSHDC
-5475 VVKSGVAK
+5475 MVKSNVSK
-5483 VDKKLTWDEI
+5483 VDRKLTWDEI
-5493 SQDFIVSTWHS
+5493 TQDFIVSTWHS

-5516 YEGLKFAEDQ
+5516 YENLKVAEDQ
-5526 SKYPYTYDSMH
+5526 SKYAYTYDSMH
-5537 VEVVLKSPEDEYMI
+5537 VEVVLKSPEDEYLI

-5566 INNVNSDENQ
+5566 NNSVNSDENQ
-5576 EELTVEWKGTKYV
+5576 EELIVDWRGTQYV
-5589 GPIWGI
+5589 GPMWGI
-5595 PAEVA
+5595 PADVA

-5609 KQVSEQYNTERGSL
+5609 SQVAEQYAVERGSL
-5623 VGQIEGLKY
+5623 VGQIKGLEY
-5632 QWLVNDSIY
+5632 QVLVCDSII
-5641 NHRGRYVNVSTAKAN
+5641 NRLGRYHSVSNSKVN
-5656 EALARMIECEKEV
+5656 EAQKN
-5669 KVLSDS
+5669 KVDHNKQIVALTDS
-5675 LDRKYGDGSDYTN
+5675 LKRKYPEGSEYTN
-5688 TICNISQ
+5688 TICKLSD
-5695 IKSAFKPLVDEKEA
+5695 IKNAFWSLVDEKEA
-5709 LRMSFIKLEP
+5709 LRMSFVKLEA
-5719 TSKAGNN
+5719 TNKAGNDY
-5726 HVKEMLKNGDELPFL
+5726 VKRMLESKGTLPFL
-5741 LRTTAYVDGCDITT
+5741 IRTTAYVDGCDITT
-5755 EHNLM
+5755 EHNLS

-5778 TLLPTPNPATNGKCI
+5778 TLLPTPNPATNGKCT

-5801 LDSNNELYY
+5801 IDSSNELYY
-5810 YLVEADGKLVLDN
+5810 YLVETDGKLVTDK
-5823 TKLEGVTPVEIKI
+5823 TKLEGISPVEIKV
-5836 ESEGSNGESEYEYN
+5836 GSGEDSYTEYEYN
-5850 IPVEGLE
+5850 IPVDGLE
-5857 PGKEYIFVATT
+5857 PGKEYIFVAFT
-5868 KNRIESAKIL
+5868 KNRIESVKIL